1 MKSIACLVLASLAAI
16 LTGCV
21 TTGTPPQVR
30 DYPGFTRYTQFGYP
44 LYCHIPDRIPCFTQ
58 GQLNQPDF
66 GSEASAPLGVNMDA
80 EQSTFGT
87 PSSR

>member
-66 GSEASAPLGVNMDA
+66 GSEADAPLGINT
-80 EQSTFGT
+80 STSPLTTGI